1 MNIKFGNYLL
11 DIDVEKTKKF
21 YETAETITLGCDC
34 LACCN
39 YEKATNKFPT
49 EVLNLFDKI
58 GVDITKAAEIIAYA
72 SENDKKSISY
82 GGFYHICGT
91 LLSDTVLW
99 NTSDSAVLHLNENKM
114 YEITDGYRIGFK
126 SECDL
131 LEDNLPLPAVQMEI
145 SFTCPWVLEAEN
157 IY

>member
-11 DIDVEKTKKF
+11 DIDVEKTKEF
-21 YETAETITLGCDC
+21 YETAETITQGCDC
-34 LACCN
+34 LGCCN
-39 YEKATNKFPT
+39 YENATHKFPT
-49 EVLNLFDKI
+49 EVFNLFDKI
-58 GVDITKAAEIIAYA
+58 GVDITKASEIIPYA

-99 NTSDSAVLHLNENKM
+99 NTTDSEYFHLNEGKM
-114 YEITDGYRIGFK
+114 YEVANDYKIGFR

-131 LEDNLPLPAVQMEI
+131 LEDNFPLPAVQMEI
-145 SFTCPWVLEAEN
+145 SFICPWVLETEN